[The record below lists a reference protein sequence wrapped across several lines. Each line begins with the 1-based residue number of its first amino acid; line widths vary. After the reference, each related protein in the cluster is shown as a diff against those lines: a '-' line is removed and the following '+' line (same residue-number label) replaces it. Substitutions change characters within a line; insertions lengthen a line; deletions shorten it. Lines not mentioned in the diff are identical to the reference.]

1 MPELYQSIEARIQL
15 AILELENVESPNI
28 KAWAREHNLPY
39 QRLLARYKGRSSRS
53 ERTPSGRKL
62 DESQEAALCRYI
74 DFLDSIYLPPK
85 RPVIAAAANAI
96 LASYHIDDSTK
107 PPTIGGHWL
116 QRFLRRHPEYLSRRQ
131 RAMDIERKKC
141 LDKQVAKDWFDSYQE
156 TIAQYGITAD
166 DIWNFDETGFNIGVG
181 RDQWIITREPKRQIS
196 GGFSTNREYAT
207 VIEAVSATGSTIAP
221 VVILSAKLLLLR
233 WFEIVGD
240 ERIAVTETGYL
251 NNVLALQWIQL
262 FNKLTKDSAKGTHRM
277 LLCDQFGSHLTY
289 EFVKYCE
296 DHNIILFFLPA
307 HSSHLLQP
315 LDVGVFSAYKHWHSE
330 WVYDATV
337 SGYEKITKDD
347 FLSAIAQI
355 RQKTFKPS
363 TIKLGFRLTGL
374 WPINPSLIIDSLVDS
389 ARDFSYN
396 TPSPPSSTASQDSS
410 DLSTPK
416 TAERVKRLEERL
428 EDKINRMQQ
437 PSHRLIK
444 KLSKAAT
451 EFAYLAVELKQSIEN
466 SEYLREQRYAR
477 ENRSRKASK
486 LTGIV
491 HSSQVDRMKRILKRG
506 DDLRALMKLR
516 PYYKREVM
524 PELKRVCKA
533 KGYFIKK

>member
-39 QRLLARYKGRSSRS
+39 QRLLARYKGHSSRS

-62 DESQEAALCRYI
+62 DESQEAALCRNI

-85 RPVIAAAANAI
+85 RPLATISTIRLSLLRSVAI
-96 LASYHIDDSTK
+96 GYSASSA
-107 PPTIGGHWL
+107 
-116 QRFLRRHPEYLSRRQ
+116 EYLSRRQ

-166 DIWNFDETGFNIGVG
+166 DICNFDETGFNIGVG

-296 DHNIILFFLPA
+296 DHNIILFFLPP

-330 WVYDATV
+330 WVYDAIV

-389 ARDFSYN
+389 ARDFGYN

-428 EDKINRMQQ
+428 EDKINRMQ
-437 PSHRLIK
+437 
-444 KLSKAAT
+444 
-451 EFAYLAVELKQSIEN
+451 
-466 SEYLREQRYAR
+466 
-477 ENRSRKASK
+477 
-486 LTGIV
+486 
-491 HSSQVDRMKRILKRG
+491 
-506 DDLRALMKLR
+506 
-516 PYYKREVM
+516 
-524 PELKRVCKA
+524 
-533 KGYFIKK
+533 